1 MSINFPSRLSWE
13 NFHRVIVEGLKVY
26 AFYLAVLS
34 LFRLFF
40 ILWLNDYWGPQTN
53 STDIVLALWRGSRL
67 SMQTAGAL
75 TLVSFVPAFTAHYL
89 LPKIEKCLWLGING
103 LLLMTLSILYMA
115 SFPYYRIYRMNFNQ
129 MIFTGMN
136 EDWSALFS
144 TLKRSAYFS
153 VTTAPLIS
161 SGSPSA

>member
-103 LLLMTLSILYMA
+103 LLLMALSILYMA

-136 EDWSALFS
+136 EDWGALFW
-144 TLKRSAYFS
+144 TMME
-153 VTTAPLIS
+153 T
-161 SGSPSA
+161 